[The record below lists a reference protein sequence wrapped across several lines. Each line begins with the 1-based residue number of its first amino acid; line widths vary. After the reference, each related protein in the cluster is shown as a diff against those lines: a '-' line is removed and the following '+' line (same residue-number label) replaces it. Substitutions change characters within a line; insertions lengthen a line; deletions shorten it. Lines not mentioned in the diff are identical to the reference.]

1 MPAAAWPARL
11 GLFRPVQRS
20 VMGVD
25 SRNTRRDRAELEAP
39 AKPQSGADDLR
50 ADSSALRRTFPG
62 WSKARLAQPGLKR
75 FGQECIKPL
84 AGLYERREA

>member
-50 ADSSALRRTFPG
+50 ADSSALRRTFLG
-62 WSKARLAQPGLKR
+62 WSKARLAQPRVKALWPEIHKALGGA
-75 FGQECIKPL
+75 F
-84 AGLYERREA
+84 